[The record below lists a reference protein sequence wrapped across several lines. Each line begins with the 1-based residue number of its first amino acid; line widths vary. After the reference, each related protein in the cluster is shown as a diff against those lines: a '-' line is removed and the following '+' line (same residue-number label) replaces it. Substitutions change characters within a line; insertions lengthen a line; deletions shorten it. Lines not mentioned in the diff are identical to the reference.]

1 MLLHF
6 VSSDARP
13 VVMSAGCS
21 LTNGW
26 VGYLESLVCERK
38 SSEDVT
44 AGSLA
49 DGGDSPSV
57 TVVTMSQIW

>member
-6 VSSDARP
+6 VSFVARH
-13 VVMSAGCS
+13 VVMSA
-21 LTNGW
+21 GW
-26 VGYLESLVCERK
+26 VGYLEHWVCERR
-38 SSEDVT
+38 SSEDVA